1 MEKEKKTRMT
11 IAKVFAL
18 HANSIKS
25 VMLKDAQTKTK
36 QIKGTTKKNAE
47 KKQKAKRKHYDYAK
61 VSDIKQQ
68 VQRKHYANL
77 QSRDKKI

>member
-25 VMLKDAQTKTK
+25 VMLKDPRAKTK
-36 QIKGTTKKNAE
+36 RIKETTKKMQR
-47 KKQKAKRKHYDYAK
+47 KSRKQKENTMIMRK
-61 VSDIKQQ
+61 IQ
-68 VQRKHYANL
+68 V
-77 QSRDKKI
+77 

>member
-1 MEKEKKTRMT
+1 MEKEKKTRMA

-47 KKQKAKRKHYDYAK
+47 KK
-61 VSDIKQQ
+61 
-68 VQRKHYANL
+68 
-77 QSRDKKI
+77 